1 MSNVEWSKAEQEER
15 PLDAK
20 RPSVL
25 RTTASYIIATEFCE
39 RLAYYGFAGSLVLF
53 FQTKLN
59 MSNEEAVNQF
69 YAWNGFVYVTP
80 LIGGYIADTY
90 LGRYK
95 TILYF
100 SCLYLI
106 GLALFVFGS
115 VPGAMLTAVIF
126 LAMYVIAVGAG
137 GIKPNVSTMGADQFD
152 PKYPQDK
159 KESQQFFSYFYWSI
173 NLGALLAYSLVAY
186 VCQYGLPF
194 LGGESW
200 GFFVGYLIPAIMM
213 CFGVS
218 VFVSGSSR
226 YKKVRPSGSM
236 LNIAGG
242 ILYEALITRYHDHS
256 PTDFLL
262 DKAKEEHGGSYSSN
276 DVDGVKFVAKLAPFL
291 GVMIPYWG
299 IYGQTKT
306 AFQIQGCQMESKIGD
321 FQLPIS
327 AMNLFNNIAILIL
340 VPFADQVFYPY
351 IKNQG
356 WNLSMLRKI
365 GWGFFFATLAM
376 LVAGLIELY
385 RLDQA
390 PDAGNYYDVNARDNI
405 SSCRNIDDYNPYQ
418 YQDWYAGQDVDKPAH
433 CSQLCSTI
441 DEATGLLSLTCIS
454 CDDIPQMSNLSIF
467 WQVPQFILI
476 GISEIFASITSLEF
490 FYSQAPSR
498 MRSVS
503 QASNL
508 FTNAL
513 GSWLTIPLTI
523 LVNSNP
529 NHQWI
534 TSNVDQGNLQAYFYL
549 LAGLMSCAMVV
560 FSYLSAGYEY
570 ADPMVLAALDETS
583 DNNDASTKLI
593 NHVEDTEISL
603 AVEETH

>member
-1 MSNVEWSKAEQEER
+1 
-15 PLDAK
+15 
-20 RPSVL
+20 
-25 RTTASYIIATEFCE
+25 
-39 RLAYYGFAGSLVLF
+39 VLF

-59 MSNEEAVNQF
+59 MSNEDAVNQF

-80 LIGGYIADTY
+80 LIGGYIADTL

-115 VPGAMLTAVIF
+115 VPGAISLGLIF
-126 LAMYVIAVGAG
+126 TAMYTVALGAG

-152 PKYPQDK
+152 PKYAQDK
-159 KESQQFFSYFYWSI
+159 KESAQFFSYFYWSI

-194 LGGESW
+194 LGGEPW
-200 GFFVGYLIPAIMM
+200 GFFVGYLIPTVMM
-213 CFGVS
+213 CFGVA
-218 VFVSGSSR
+218 VFVSGSNS

-236 LNIAGG
+236 LTTASG
-242 ILYEALITRYHDHS
+242 ILYESLITRYSVKS
-256 PTDFLL
+256 PTGFLL
-262 DKAKEEHGGSYSSN
+262 DKASEQYGGSFAAN
-276 DVDGVKFVAKLAPFL
+276 DVEGVKYVAKLTPFL

-306 AFQIQGCQMESKIGD
+306 AFQIQGCQMDSQLGD

-327 AMNLFNNIAILIL
+327 AMNMFNNVAILAL
-340 VPFADQVFYPY
+340 VPLTDQVFYPY
-351 IKNQG
+351 LKKKG
-356 WNLSMLRKI
+356 YNLTMLNKI
-365 GWGFFFATLAM
+365 GWGFLFATLAM
-376 LVAGLIELY
+376 VVAALIELY
-385 RLDQA
+385 RLQQA
-390 PDAGNYYDVNARDNI
+390 PSAGDYYDQSARDNI
-405 SSCRNIDDYNPYQ
+405 SPCRNIDDYDPYQ
-418 YQDWYAGQDVDKPAH
+418 YQQWYHGDDVDKPQN
-433 CSQLCSTI
+433 CNQICDTI
-441 DEATGLLSLTCIS
+441 LDDDNHYLSLDCID
-454 CDDIPQMSNLSIF
+454 CDDIPQMSNISIF
-467 WQVPQFILI
+467 WQIPQFVLI
-476 GISEIFASITSLEF
+476 GVSEIFASITSLEF

-513 GSWLTIPLTI
+513 GSWLTIPLTL
-523 LVNSNP
+523 LVNVNP

-549 LAGLMSCAMVV
+549 LAGLMSGALVL
-560 FSYLSAGYEY
+560 FTYLSAGYEY
-570 ADPMVLAALDETS
+570 VDPVVLAALDTAS
-583 DNNDASTKLI
+583 DNSASQATASLLANEEMRAVVGEEDDNDNRK
-593 NHVEDTEISL
+593 
-603 AVEETH
+603 

>member
-1 MSNVEWSKAEQEER
+1 
-15 PLDAK
+15 
-20 RPSVL
+20 
-25 RTTASYIIATEFCE
+25 
-39 RLAYYGFAGSLVLF
+39 
-53 FQTKLN
+53 

-115 VPGAMLTAVIF
+115 VPGAMLTAVVF
-126 LAMYVIAVGAG
+126 LAMYTIALGAG

-200 GFFVGYLIPAIMM
+200 GFFVGYLIPTIMM
-213 CFGVS
+213 SFGVA
-218 VFVSGSSR
+218 VFVSGSHK

-242 ILYEALITRYHDHS
+242 ILYEALFTRYSVTS
-256 PTDFLL
+256 PTGFLL
-262 DKAKEEHGGSYSSN
+262 DKAKEEYGGSFTAN

-306 AFQIQGCQMESKIGD
+306 AFQIQGCQMQSTIGD

-327 AMNLFNNIAILIL
+327 AMNMFNNVAILIL
-340 VPFADQVFYPY
+340 VPLTDQVFYPWL
-351 IKNQG
+351 KNRG
-356 WNLSMLRKI
+356 TNLSMLNKI
-365 GWGFFFATLAM
+365 WWGFLFAMLAM
-376 LVAGLIELY
+376 VMAGLIELY
-385 RLDQA
+385 RLEKA
-390 PDAGNYYDVNARDNI
+390 PDEANYYSQSARDNI
-405 SSCRNIDDYNPYQ
+405 SPCRNLDDYNPYQ
-418 YQDWYAGQDVDKPAH
+418 YQQWYAGDDVDKPAD
-433 CSQLCSTI
+433 CSQTCSDI
-441 DEATGLLSLTCIS
+441 DPVTNLLSLNCID
-454 CDDIPQMSNLSIF
+454 CDDIPQKSHLSIF

-513 GSWLTIPLTI
+513 GSWLTIPLTL

-529 NHQWI
+529 KHQWI
-534 TSNVDQGNLQAYFYL
+534 TSNIDQGNLQAYFYL
-549 LAGLMSCAMVV
+549 LAGLMTLAMVV
-560 FSYLSAGYEY
+560 FSYLSNGYEY
-570 ADPMVLAALDETS
+570 ADPVVLAALDGPADVSDASASLLANEDGEVTYHKETS
-583 DNNDASTKLI
+583 RRRESSVDAA
-593 NHVEDTEISL
+593 N
-603 AVEETH
+603 